1 MLEPDLPIES
11 DDCAVESDDSALQR
25 IYQQAPIG
33 ALTIAGIGTAVVFAL
48 WFAFYLLVFLPRGL
62 LH

>member
-1 MLEPDLPIES
+1 MFEPDLPIES
-11 DDCAVESDDSALQR
+11 DDGAVESDDSALQR

-33 ALTIAGIGTAVVFAL
+33 ALTIAGIGTASVFAL
-48 WFAFYLLVFLPRGL
+48 WLAFYLLVFLPRGL

>member
-1 MLEPDLPIES
+1 MLEPDLLIES
-11 DDCAVESDDSALQR
+11 AGTASESDASALQR

-48 WFAFYLLVFLPRGL
+48 WFAFYLMVFLPRGL